1 MMAQGMIKNM
11 STENTE
17 LTPQEAL
24 ELKNLEQ
31 NYESLVF
38 MRRCPEF
45 KPCKANA
52 ETMSELL
59 KTQGL
64 PWETGHLQD
73 IFAKHK
79 KDFELNPPYRPP
91 DAVVEK
97 NENETFLPKW
107 GRLDKKT
114 IAAIS
119 LGQHKEWN
127 KHPEFKRQVAR
138 VLAGKEQF

>member
-1 MMAQGMIKNM
+1 M

-24 ELKNLEQ
+24 EFKNLEQ

-52 ETMSELL
+52 EKMSKFL
-59 KTQGL
+59 KAEGL

-73 IFAKHK
+73 IFAKHQNE
-79 KDFELNPPYRPP
+79 FELNPPSKPP
-91 DAVVEK
+91 DPVMKTE
-97 NENETFLPKW
+97 ESETPLPRW
-107 GRLDKKT
+107 GKLDKKT
-114 IAAIS
+114 IAAIP
-119 LGQHKEWN
+119 LEQHKKWN
-127 KHPEFKRQVAR
+127 QDPEFKRQVAR

>member
-1 MMAQGMIKNM
+1 M

-52 ETMSELL
+52 EKMNDFL
-59 KTQGL
+59 KAQSL
-64 PWETGHLQD
+64 AWETGNLQE
-73 IFAKHK
+73 IFETRKNE
-79 KDFELNPPYRPP
+79 FELNPPYKPP
-91 DAVVEK
+91 DPVVETK
-97 NENETFLPKW
+97 ENETPLPKW

-114 IAAIS
+114 IANIP
-119 LGQHKEWN
+119 LGKHKKWN
-127 KHPEFKRQVAR
+127 KDPEFKRQVAR